1 MPLRYTRSAQGYTL
15 DLTDAPA
22 AGAVYE
28 AMVQTFVPRPIA
40 WVLTE
45 NEDGRHNLAP
55 YSFTALVDI
64 TPPTLVFSAGK
75 KGNGQLKDSWA
86 NIVRTGKAVVHIP
99 AAENAQAVNDSAAS
113 LPFGAS
119 EVDTYAIPTT
129 PFEGVDLPR
138 VTAAPVAY
146 GCALQEVIEL
156 GTLPVGLIV
165 LRVTHLFVA
174 AHAVER
180 VDGDIFHINEKSIN
194 PLTRMGKTKFGTLG
208 DVIDLGPPPK
218 IA

>member
-1 MPLRYTRSAQGYTL
+1 MALTYTRNDQGYTAVL
-15 DLTDAPA
+15 EGCAN

-28 AMVQTFVPRPIA
+28 LMVQTFVPRPIA

-45 NEDGRHNLAP
+45 NEDGSHNLAP

-64 TPPTLVFSAGK
+64 APPTIVFSAGK
-75 KGNGQLKDSWA
+75 KSPSVPKDSWA

-99 AAENAQAVNDSAAS
+99 SAANAAAVNNSAAA
-113 LPFGAS
+113 LPTGAS
-119 EVDTYAIPTT
+119 EVDTYHIKTT
-129 PFEGVDLPR
+129 PFEGFPLPR
-138 VTAAPVAY
+138 VSDAPVAY
-146 GCALQEVIEL
+146 GCKLKEVVEL

-165 LRVTHLFVA
+165 LEVTHLFVDGK
-174 AHAVER
+174 AVEH
-180 VDGDIFHINEKSIN
+180 VDGDIFHINEKVIN

-208 DVIDLGPPPK
+208 PILDIGSPPK